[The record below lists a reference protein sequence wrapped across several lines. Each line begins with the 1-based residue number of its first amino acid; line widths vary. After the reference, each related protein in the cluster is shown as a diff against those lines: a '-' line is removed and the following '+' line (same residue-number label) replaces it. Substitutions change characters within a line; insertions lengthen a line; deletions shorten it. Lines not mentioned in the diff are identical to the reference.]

1 MLQRL
6 VIRFLTNGTQGQ
18 FDLVFDLVIAG
29 FVRVFKDEVPRVVHI
44 ILHCV
49 CENLWA
55 CYTRICLRSLETFV
69 RSMPTIVSMKVF
81 LFETRV
87 IIDCSVIIV
96 TDNNIDVADAFFAYE
111 IDLNMR
117 EISDGGASPPIFI
130 LT

>member
-1 MLQRL
+1 VSDRL
-6 VIRFLTNGTQGQ
+6 VLKCFRDWLFVFLTNGTQGQ
-18 FDLVFDLVIAG
+18 FDLVIAG
-29 FVRVFKDEVPRVVHI
+29 HVRVFKDEVPRVV
-44 ILHCV
+44 HCV

-55 CYTRICLRSLETFV
+55 CYTRIFDLWRLSFIACPL
-69 RSMPTIVSMKVF
+69 VSMKVF